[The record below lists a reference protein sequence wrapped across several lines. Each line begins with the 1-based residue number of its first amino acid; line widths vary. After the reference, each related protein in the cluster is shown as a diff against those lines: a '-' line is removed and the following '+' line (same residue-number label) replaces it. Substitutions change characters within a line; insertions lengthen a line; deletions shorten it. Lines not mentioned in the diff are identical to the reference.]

1 MGKGQVRDRTGRDGT
16 GSSTINKYHIYL
28 WMQLC
33 AFQIILED
41 YPAALGPNYETE
53 AVCLE
58 CLSRVDGSYL
68 CSKCNLPL
76 CGEQCTNG
84 PMHLPECQASR

>member
-1 MGKGQVRDRTGRDGT
+1 
-16 GSSTINKYHIYL
+16 
-28 WMQLC
+28 MQLC

-84 PMHLPECQASR
+84 PMHLPECQASRKNTFQASFPNRLYFRFSAS